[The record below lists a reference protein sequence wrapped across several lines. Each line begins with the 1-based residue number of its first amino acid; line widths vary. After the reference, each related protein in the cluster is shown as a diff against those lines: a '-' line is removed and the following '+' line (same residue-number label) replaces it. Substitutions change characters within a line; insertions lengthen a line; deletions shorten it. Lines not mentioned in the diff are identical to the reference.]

1 MFLNPNKL
9 GNKFECNK
17 KVADW
22 LVYKN
27 GLSILSIDRKNKLYY
42 FAITDKLKEAIDN
55 MPLWFK
61 FTNGVNKIE

>member
-9 GNKFECNK
+9 GNKFSCNK

-22 LVYKN
+22 LVYKSH
-27 GLSILSIDRKNKLYY
+27 LPILSMDRKNKLYY
-42 FAITDKLKEAIDN
+42 FAITHELKKAIDE